1 MDDIKAYFLLAL
13 RRILNGTS
21 SYAAELTANPGLA
34 DLFDAL
40 AAMLAGLDVR
50 ALKLA
55 GSTKEFTKA
64 GKAIR
69 SKAAE
74 DLSIAAMVASGYG
87 AAHAITLLKNL
98 NVFTKSALRYDT
110 LENQILNSKK
120 IMEDITPSA
129 TALATVGLDAAM
141 MTLFT
146 DDIAKLE
153 TLTVIPQDMIR
164 AHKNEKILM
173 ETDMADD
180 KKFLVEQLDKVMQL
194 YKIKNMAF
202 YLTYTAA
209 RRVSHHH
216 IKRKLKPVDP
226 TTGTLEIMV
235 LAKSDLEAM
244 VDATFVVESLGL
256 TMLTDADG
264 EIFKD
269 GLAPGVYHGKL
280 SKEGFK
286 DVVFDFTIVAGKTCA
301 VQFLMEV
308 DDSEQDEPPVS

>member
-1 MDDIKAYFLLAL
+1 
-13 RRILNGTS
+13 
-21 SYAAELTANPGLA
+21 
-34 DLFDAL
+34 
-40 AAMLAGLDVR
+40 MLAGLDVR

-98 NVFTKSALRYDT
+98 NVYTKSALRYDT

-129 TALATVGLDAAM
+129 TVLATIGLDAAM

-209 RRVSHHH
+209 RRVMHHH

-226 TTGTLEIMV
+226 TTGTLEIMA

-244 VDATFVVESLGL
+244 VGATFLVESLGL
-256 TMLTDADG
+256 TMMTDADG

-269 GLAPGVYHGKL
+269 GFAPGLYHGKL